1 MVSFSFCSSVAVLMC
16 AFVSINGVSL
26 NDLLERA
33 SQLSDKL
40 HSLSTS
46 LTNDLVS
53 TKHLG
58 KRVFMW
64 CYMHTHRVICN
75 MWLQFYPNRHLFH
88 WFDVGCLI
96 LTLLSSTGFSLS
108 SCWKGNDAPS
118 VDVPHILP
126 SDSQWQRPSPEC
138 PGKCTLYC
146 IHLHLYQR

>member
-1 MVSFSFCSSVAVLMC
+1 MC
-16 AFVSINGVSL
+16 AFVSINGVGL

-33 SQLSDKL
+33 SHLSDKL

-53 TKHLG
+53 TKPQLNVCLCG
-58 KRVFMW
+58 
-64 CYMHTHRVICN
+64 VICP
-75 MWLQFYPNRHLFH
+75 LTGLFVICD
-88 WFDVGCLI
+88 FSFIQTGINLIDVGDLV

-126 SDSQWQRPSPEC
+126 SDSQ
-138 PGKCTLYC
+138 
-146 IHLHLYQR
+146 